1 MTQIIN
7 VLQPDGSIQEM
18 SCDVQI
24 GSLTCD
30 DGSTVQC
37 IELQIPQPEPPAE

>member
-18 SCDVQI
+18 SCEVQI
-24 GSLTCD
+24 ASMATE
-30 DGSTVQC
+30 DGSTIQC
-37 IELQIPQPEPPAE
+37 IELLIPQPPTE